1 MSFSSFDCAEFHA
14 FGGQSNNV
22 ADDSLN
28 ALGQIIESIQLS
40 ADSFLYKQV
49 GSLKWFAKI
58 NFFRKMRQP
67 AFHAVFQFLSNLCFG
82 SNQCIFMKVALFATS
97 VVLHLT
103 VDVLSVTVASI
114 AKNII
119 PGKFSVKSLIYE
131 LLGTV
136 VPVVIRTFC
145 QVIWFTN

>member
-1 MSFSSFDCAEFHA
+1 
-14 FGGQSNNV
+14 
-22 ADDSLN
+22 
-28 ALGQIIESIQLS
+28 
-40 ADSFLYKQV
+40 
-49 GSLKWFAKI
+49 
-58 NFFRKMRQP
+58 
-67 AFHAVFQFLSNLCFG
+67 
-82 SNQCIFMKVALFATS
+82 MKVAPFATS

-131 LLGTV
+131 FLGTV